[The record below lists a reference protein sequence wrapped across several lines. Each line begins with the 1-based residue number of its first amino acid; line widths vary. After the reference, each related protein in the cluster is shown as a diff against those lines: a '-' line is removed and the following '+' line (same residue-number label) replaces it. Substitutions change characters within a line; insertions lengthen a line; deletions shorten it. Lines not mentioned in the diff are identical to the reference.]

1 MTQLK
6 DLQVG
11 DAFEGL
17 YLIKQADLR
26 QTRAGKPFLAM
37 VFQDRTGQIG
47 GNLWDADDHMV
58 ETFTKGKVVYMR
70 AVKELYQGSP
80 QVNKIFLRLPENTE
94 PNNPKDFK
102 PKSPV
107 NEQELR
113 DYISKTIFKI
123 ENATWNRI
131 VRHIFKKYD
140 KEFFEY
146 PAAKTNHHAFEGGLS
161 FHTATMAQLAEKICE
176 VYPVL
181 NESLMLAGIL
191 LHDMAKVIEFSGA
204 ENTTY
209 TLKGNLIGHIVLID
223 EEVSEAIRELEIDN
237 DKEDVTIL
245 RHVLLAH
252 HGLQEYGSPVRP
264 QIMEAE
270 VIHQID
276 MMDASIMM
284 MQTALNQIV
293 PGEITPRIFPLDN
306 RNFYKPDWK
315 SN

>member
-37 VFQDRTGQIG
+37 IFQDRTGQIG

-58 ETFTKGKVVYMR
+58 ETFTRGKVVYMR
-70 AVKELYQGSP
+70 AIKELYQGSP

-113 DYISKTIFKI
+113 EYISKTIFKI

-140 KEFFEY
+140 KEFFSIQ
-146 PAAKTNHHAFEGGLS
+146 PLKLT
-161 FHTATMAQLAEKICE
+161 TM
-176 VYPVL
+176 
-181 NESLMLAGIL
+181 L
-191 LHDMAKVIEFSGA
+191 LKAD
-204 ENTTY
+204 
-209 TLKGNLIGHIVLID
+209 
-223 EEVSEAIRELEIDN
+223 
-237 DKEDVTIL
+237 
-245 RHVLLAH
+245 
-252 HGLQEYGSPVRP
+252 
-264 QIMEAE
+264 
-270 VIHQID
+270 
-276 MMDASIMM
+276 
-284 MQTALNQIV
+284 
-293 PGEITPRIFPLDN
+293 
-306 RNFYKPDWK
+306 
-315 SN
+315 

>member
-6 DLQVG
+6 ELEVG
-11 DAFEGL
+11 DAFEGV

-26 QTRAGKPFLAM
+26 QTRAGKSYLAM
-37 VFQDRTGQIG
+37 IFQDRTGQIG
-47 GNLWDADDHMV
+47 GNLWDADDYMI

-70 AVKELYQGSP
+70 AVKELYQGTP
-80 QVNKIFLRLPENTE
+80 QVNKIYLRLPENTE
-94 PNNPKDFK
+94 PNDPKDFK
-102 PKSPV
+102 PKSVV

-113 DYISKTIFKI
+113 DYIQKVIFKI

-131 VRHIFKKYD
+131 VRYIFKKYD
-140 KEFFEY
+140 KDFFEY

-161 FHTATMAQLAEKICE
+161 YHTATMAQLAEKICE
-176 VYPVL
+176 VYPML
-181 NESLMLAGIL
+181 DESLMLAGIL
-191 LHDMAKVIEFSGA
+191 LHDMAKVIEFSGS

-223 EEVSEAIRELEIDN
+223 EEVSEAVRELELDN
-237 DKEDVTIL
+237 DKEEVTIL

-252 HGLQEYGSPVRP
+252 HGLREYGSPVRP

-276 MMDASIMM
+276 TMDASIMM
-284 MQTALNQIV
+284 MHTALTQVGN
-293 PGEITPRIFPLDN
+293 GEMTPRIFALDN
-306 RNFYKPDWK
+306 RNFYKPNFEQK
-315 SN
+315 